1 MTFTKICVI
10 IITENKKGID
20 YMKKL
25 YCGIV
30 GKNVYEELVI
40 PENTVDVKVITKGNG
55 IFLQYVMED
64 EKKKKWAFKIID
76 KNLRNLKHFYFNE
89 TLGVSFVQL
98 SGGKVGFSKC
108 SKNDKFDPIVGRAV
122 AICHATGEEIPDFI

>member
-1 MTFTKICVI
+1 MVFNLNGNANDSELLERLIEDEMIEDFSSFKIKQIENLFKKLLTFTKICVI

-25 YCGIV
+25 YYGIV
-30 GKNVYEELVI
+30 GKDVYEEWIV
-40 PENTVDVKVITKGNG
+40 PENTVDVKVITKGDG

-89 TLGVSFVQL
+89 T
-98 SGGKVGFSKC
+98 
-108 SKNDKFDPIVGRAV
+108 
-122 AICHATGEEIPDFI
+122 